1 MILVLQQI
9 FEKTLARLAQ
19 HLVTYVPPLIV
30 AGTIIAVAWLL
41 AVTVRWMVLR
51 VVKGAAL
58 DRFLGE
64 SGLSSM
70 LDRSGRLRGAALIS
84 GACYWIILAIGILT
98 ALDVFDTTLTSRIIE
113 ATVFSVP
120 KLVTGLAILV
130 AGFWLGQYLN
140 RSTIIWAVNEGM
152 PYPRRLAAAVRIVV
166 VFVAIVV
173 AAEALDF
180 AREVFFAAFIILIGS
195 AALASAIALGF
206 GLRGTF
212 EKRIGHPPSPE
223 EGERERS
230 LWSHL

>member
-19 HLVTYVPPLIV
+19 QMITYVPPLIV

-41 AVTVRWMVLR
+41 AVTARWMILR

-58 DRFLGE
+58 DKFLRE
-64 SGLSSM
+64 TGLSSM
-70 LDRSGRLRGAALIS
+70 LDRSGRMRGAALIS
-84 GACYWIILAIGILT
+84 GACFWSILAIGFLT
-98 ALDVFDTTLTSRIIE
+98 ALDVFDTTLTSRIVE

-120 KLVTGLAILV
+120 KLVTAVAILV

-152 PYPRRLAAAVRIVV
+152 PYPRRLATAVRIIVIFVAVV
-166 VFVAIVV
+166 VAS
-173 AAEALDF
+173 EALDF
-180 AREVFFAAFIILIGS
+180 AREVFFAAFIIMVGA
-195 AALASAIALGF
+195 AALAAAIAIGF
-206 GLRGTF
+206 GLRGVF
-212 EKRIGHPPSPE
+212 ERRISRPSAGDTGDE
-223 EGERERS
+223 ERS

>member
-9 FEKTLARLAQ
+9 FERTLARLAQ
-19 HLVTYVPPLIV
+19 QLILYVPPLIV
-30 AGTIIAVAWLL
+30 AATIILVAWLL

-51 VVKGAAL
+51 IVKGAAL
-58 DRFLGE
+58 DKFLRE
-64 SGLSSM
+64 TGLSSM
-70 LDRSGRLRGAALIS
+70 LNRSGRLRGAALIS
-84 GACYWIILAIGILT
+84 GACYWVILAIGILT

-120 KLVTGLAILV
+120 KLATALVILV

-152 PYPRRLAAAVRIVV
+152 PYARRLATAVRIIVI
-166 VFVAIVV
+166 FVAVVV

-180 AREVFFAAFIILIGS
+180 AREVFFAAFIILVGA

-206 GLRGTF
+206 GLRGAF
-212 EKRIGHPPSPE
+212 EKRIGRPPNAQTGE
-223 EGERERS
+223 EERS